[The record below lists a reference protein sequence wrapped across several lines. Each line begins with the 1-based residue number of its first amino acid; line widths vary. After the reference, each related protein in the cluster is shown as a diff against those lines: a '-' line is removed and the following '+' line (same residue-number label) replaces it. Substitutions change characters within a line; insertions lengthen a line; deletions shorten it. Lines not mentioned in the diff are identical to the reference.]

1 MKDGLGKTFYN
12 RKVNMVPIDN
22 STKFLDPV
30 ETLNLLVEEI
40 WSKLCSIYDVIAAV
54 PDVQTIFRRVDLDC
68 PEEAAQII
76 LANMLIEIIER
87 ISRFSPWYTKPA
99 RAFGLV
105 SFRQPLGAH
114 AEWFLAPEAAQK
126 YRDYWYPAA
135 QVISQNRAMIKA
147 ALLIDRFMEQ
157 IPADEPYVMVTC
169 ACAPQRKIRVKE
181 SIRDSVS
188 LICDECNQP
197 FV

>member
-1 MKDGLGKTFYN
+1 
-12 RKVNMVPIDN
+12 MVPIEN
-22 STKFLDPV
+22 STRILDPV
-30 ETLNLLVEEI
+30 EALNQLVEEI
-40 WSKLCSIYDVIAAV
+40 WTKLCSIYDVIAAV
-54 PDVQTIFRRVDLDC
+54 PDVQTIFSRVDLDC

-87 ISRFSPWYTKPA
+87 VSRFSPWYTKPA

-105 SFRQPLGAH
+105 SFRQPMSSH

-135 QVISQNRAMIKA
+135 EMISQNPALIKA
-147 ALLIDRFMEQ
+147 ALLIDRLMDQ
-157 IPADEPYVMVTC
+157 IPASEPYVMISC
-169 ACAPQRKIRVKE
+169 ACAPQRKIRIKE

-188 LICDECNQP
+188 VICDECKQP